1 MTALLPPLPGSE
13 PFDRRVGAAFL
24 AVTLVLIAP
33 SLVGVVA
40 PYDQQALGDVRDDL
54 ASQARQV
61 LATVD
66 AEDRATEP
74 YFSAAIQDIG
84 ERAAG
89 IHDELVRRAAVAD
102 ASSTRDSLAQ
112 LADDLSTEADQL
124 SLAYGDDAALA
135 AGRSRVEAIA
145 NELQALGP

>member
-13 PFDRRVGAAFL
+13 PLDRRVGAAFL
-24 AVTLVLIAP
+24 ALTVVLIVP
-33 SLVGVVA
+33 SLVGVFA

-66 AEDRATEP
+66 AQDHTTER
-74 YFSAAIQDIG
+74 YFSAAIQDVG
-84 ERAAG
+84 ERARG
-89 IHDELVRRAAVAD
+89 IHDELVRRTAVTD
-102 ASSTRDSLAQ
+102 ASSMRDSLAQ
-112 LADDLSTEADQL
+112 LADDLSAEADQL

-145 NELQALGP
+145 IELQAFAP